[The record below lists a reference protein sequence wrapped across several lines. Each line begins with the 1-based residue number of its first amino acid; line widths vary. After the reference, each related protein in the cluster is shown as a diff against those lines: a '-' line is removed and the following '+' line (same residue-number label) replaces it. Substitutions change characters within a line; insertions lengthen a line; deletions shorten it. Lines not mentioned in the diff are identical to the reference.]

1 MEETRFMSESINE
14 LAAALAQFQGN
25 VQQPNFNKTVAY
37 QQTKFRY
44 ADLAECQRVTRKPLS
59 EAGLSISQV
68 ICGDGLITLLLH
80 KSGQFIQSVTPIRYP
95 QKMQDFGSMLTYLK
109 RYSYCAILGIA
120 ADDDDDANG
129 YDKTGKVTESKAKP
143 SPKPRPSDKRSN
155 GEDLQEITV
164 DDVLSQ
170 IEGATTPLQLKEI
183 YKANAKFK
191 SEIYDAV
198 VEKQKE
204 LTNGQDQNNTE
215 AK

>member
-129 YDKTGKVTESKAKP
+129 YDKTGKIAESEAKP
-143 SPKPRPSDKRSN
+143 SPSDKRSN
-155 GEDLQEITV
+155 GEVLPEVTV

-170 IEGATTPLQLKEI
+170 IEGATTPLQLKDI

-191 SEIYDAV
+191 TEIYDAV
-198 VEKQKE
+198 CLKQKE
-204 LTNGQDQNNTE
+204 LTNSDTDNATE
-215 AK
+215 QK